1 MEFPV
6 TTNLLLAW
14 SSPGGDG
21 ESEPPQSSGKGSRG
35 ALCMG
40 SSGDEIWP
48 EEREGG
54 TRKNSIA
61 GWGNLIRR
69 RRNQHNALT
78 IAGQAC
84 KASVRGRIEAI
95 REKTVSIFPFFLAVE
110 IWPLRHFCQR
120 RGSWF
125 QRPHKVKWWKF
136 YLFIYLTEF
145 NWDKADFIRK
155 EIENLFFSCLLF
167 LSHTQTTPPHVPSLC
182 FFEWEGEILFRPVYW
197 LRTVSTDAFTALWEL
212 NKCL

>member
-14 SSPGGDG
+14 SSPGGDE

-54 TRKNSIA
+54 TRKNSIS

-84 KASVRGRIEAI
+84 KASIRGRIEAI

-110 IWPLRHFCQR
+110 IWPLWHFCQR

-136 YLFIYLTEF
+136 YLFIYLLDRIQLGQSRF
-145 NWDKADFIRK
+145 YKKGNRK
-155 EIENLFFSCLLF
+155 SFLL
-167 LSHTQTTPPHVPSLC
+167 LPSVSVSHANHSPHVPSL
-182 FFEWEGEILFRPVYW
+182 FFFFWVRGRNFI
-197 LRTVSTDAFTALWEL
+197 
-212 NKCL
+212 